1 MLKEYDRLKEG
12 YKEAVQKMEKK
23 LNSLLSENEEKYNQK
38 LRDVRIE
45 YFKKLNTLKAE
56 KEVSSPLEVD

>member
-45 YFKKLNTLKAE
+45 YFKTLNTLKAE